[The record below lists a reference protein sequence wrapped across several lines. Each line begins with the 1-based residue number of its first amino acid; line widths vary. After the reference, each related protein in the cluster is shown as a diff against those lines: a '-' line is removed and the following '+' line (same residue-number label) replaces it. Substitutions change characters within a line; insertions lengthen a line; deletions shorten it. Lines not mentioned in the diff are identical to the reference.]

1 MDRVLPT
8 IVVVAVLVLVLLLML
23 WGWRRRTRRD
33 SAAGSGY
40 ESPASPS
47 ETLAEAET
55 FYVATTRGGEHL
67 ERLAIPGLAFRG
79 RGRVTVSRDGVT
91 IAMKGETPVFV
102 ASRALTAIGATN
114 TAIDRVVEK
123 DGLLRLSWITTA
135 GVAVDSFLRVVD
147 PTDRTP
153 VIGAVRSILPAQS
166 QSGQTTESEV

>member
-8 IVVVAVLVLVLLLML
+8 IIVVAVLVLVLLLML
-23 WGWRRRTRRD
+23 RGWRRRTRRD
-33 SAAGSGY
+33 STAGGGY
-40 ESPASPS
+40 EAPATASGA
-47 ETLAEAET
+47 LAEAET
-55 FYVATTRGGEHL
+55 FYVATTRSGEHL

-79 RGRVTVSRDGVT
+79 RGRVTASVDGVT
-91 IAMKGETPVFV
+91 IAVKGESPVFV
-102 ASRALTAIGATN
+102 AAQALAAIGATN

-147 PTDRTP
+147 PADRP
-153 VIGAVRSILPAQS
+153 QLIGAVNSILPAQS